1 MKEIYISP
9 LMKLGTIVCKYRNS
23 KYYFDSSVDIM
34 LTVDITDRIKSEEVT
49 YEILDD
55 AYKHVLF
62 RLDRIDKINHKNL
75 CTSKWLT
82 KWLKLIE
89 TEMQRRMSLKDGE

>member
-1 MKEIYISP
+1 
-9 LMKLGTIVCKYRNS
+9 MKLGNILCRYNFPSADWNTDISIRISLVS
-23 KYYFDSSVDIM
+23 DS
-34 LTVDITDRIKSEEVT
+34 
-49 YEILDD
+49 ILDD

-75 CTSKWLT
+75 CTAKWLT

-89 TEMQRRMSLKDGE
+89 TEMQRRMSFKDGE